1 MNDFYEVTI
10 DDGMGRSL
18 SRGSRSR
25 LTGYIAL
32 GYLRRCVFLHS
43 VDGLGG

>member
-25 LTGYIAL
+25 LTGCIAL
-32 GYLRRCVFLHS
+32 GYLRRRVFLHS